1 MGINPDREFIQE
13 LQQITFQ
20 PVLILGLHR
29 SGTSILYQMLTETGN
44 FNRVTAYHLINYNE
58 ILLNHHLKKE
68 EFAKQLLTESF
79 REKGLQDRGIDRLKV
94 TAEFPEEYGFLLNK
108 KTVQMFITRKN
119 VALFTEMCKKIQF
132 IAGNDK
138 PILLKNPYDF
148 PNFLYIKQVFPNAK
162 FVFIHRH
169 PFKTIS
175 STLNAVKMILKNK
188 NPYTTQLSKIYD
200 KFYSNPLLRLPLRF
214 IFSKIPECGVVL
226 ITRVTSKAVDYY
238 LKNIEKLPKDDYITI
253 TYEEFCQHPQETL
266 ENIMKRLSLNMIKKI
281 DASSLMSPR
290 KVDVDTTVRKLRHY
304 IHSSMRTY
312 FDRFHYTIEE
322 DEKINSF

>member
-1 MGINPDREFIQE
+1 MGINPDKEFIQE
-13 LQQITFQ
+13 LQRVTFQ
-20 PVLILGLHR
+20 PVFILGLHR
-29 SGTSILYQMLTETGN
+29 SGTSILYKMLTETGN
-44 FNRVTAYHLINYNE
+44 FNAVTAYHLINYNE
-58 ILLNHHLKKE
+58 LLLNHHVKKE

-79 REKGLQDRGIDRLKV
+79 RKKGLQDRGIDRLKI
-94 TAEFPEEYGFLLNK
+94 TAEFAEEYGFLLNK
-108 KTVQMFITRKN
+108 QTVQMFITRKN

-169 PFKTIS
+169 PLKTIS

-188 NPYTTQLSKIYD
+188 NPYTTQLSEIYD
-200 KFYSNPLLRLPLRF
+200 KFYSNPLLLLPLRF
-214 IFSKIPECGVVL
+214 VFSKIPECGVIF
-226 ITRVTSKAVDYY
+226 ITRVTTKATDYY
-238 LKNIEKLPKDDYITI
+238 IKNIEKLPKDDYITI
-253 TYEEFCQHPQETL
+253 TYGEFCQHPQKTI
-266 ENIMKRLSLNMIKKI
+266 ENIMETLSLNMIKKI

-290 KVDVDTTVRKLRHY
+290 KVDIDAAVRKLRNNIY
-304 IHSSMRTY
+304 NSMKKY